1 MSRSLTQKLAT
12 LEGIQKQVDIY
23 LKELQDNDLNYTMY
37 RIKQELVGLQ
47 QEIKQ
52 ITELMNALAHAVAIS
67 TDDNNLWINEV
78 YRKWEQR
85 LKGQF
90 GDINN

>member
-1 MSRSLTQKLAT
+1 MARSLTQKLAT